1 MESKQQQSKK
11 SNKKTSRSDIK
22 LVDDNYYSKDT
33 DWFWQSPTWFKKFL
47 NCEAEALAELKGD
60 YIPDFDQ
67 TALLAGNYL
76 HSYFESKEAHEEFLE
91 NHPEIL
97 AKTGKNKG
105 KLKSNYLIADKA
117 IECLETDPAFNE
129 LYQGDKEVIVKG
141 ELFGVKWKGKIDC
154 LNLERGYFI
163 DLKTTAKL
171 DKKYWNNKEHT
182 WESFVAAYN
191 YQLQMWVYQ
200 QLIKQTFGV
209 VCQPYIVAV
218 SKEKVPDKAI
228 VSIPDYRME
237 EAKREIEMRQNHI
250 ELVKTGQIRPNF
262 CGKCDYCKE
271 HKQLS
276 SIIPMDQL
284 II

>member
-1 MESKQQQSKK
+1 MAS
-11 SNKKTSRSDIK
+11 
-22 LVDDNYYSKDT
+22 
-33 DWFWQSPTWFKKFL
+33 
-47 NCEAEALAELKGD
+47 
-60 YIPDFDQ
+60 
-67 TALLAGNYL
+67 NYL

-97 AKTGKNKG
+97 AKTGKNKC
-105 KLKSNYLIADKA
+105 KLKSNYLIADKE

-129 LYQGDKEVIVKG
+129 LYQGYKEVIVTG

-171 DKKYWNNKEHT
+171 DKKYWNKQEHK

-191 YQLQMWVYQ
+191 YQLQMWVYR

-218 SKEKVPDKAI
+218 SKEKVPDKGYSLNPR
-228 VSIPDYRME
+228 VPHRRSR
-237 EAKREIEMRQNHI
+237 KRDRNAT
-250 ELVKTGQIRPNF
+250 KS
-262 CGKCDYCKE
+262 Y
-271 HKQLS
+271 
-276 SIIPMDQL
+276 
-284 II
+284 